1 MLKDFFVARQPIL
14 DKAENLWG
22 FELLFRQDLSNNM
35 AIIEDPDVAT
45 ASIASSGFLRA
56 TSGIPAGLKI
66 FINFTEE
73 LLIKRFPLALPAQTT
88 VIEIL
93 EDIPISMELIESLKE
108 LKKEGY
114 ILALDDFTGD
124 EAYNRIIQYI
134 DIIKLDCFGRSIDD
148 IINIKNKFSDS
159 SCLFLAEKV
168 ESESVVTALKEH
180 GVALFQGYY
189 FARPQMLAGKEITS
203 ATSSKLKLVTEI
215 EKEELDI
222 EAIIAGIQADI
233 SVSYR
238 LLRYVNS
245 SEFSFQKKID
255 SIRQCVALLGF
266 KKIRHWLRLVL
277 YSGMLSNSSNPEVLR
292 MALQRAYFLD
302 SLSTAANLGI
312 KHESLFLV
320 GMFSLLDVIL
330 NTPMHTILGGL
341 PLEDDLKATLLGQHA
356 KYSAYISLAE
366 AIENFDFSHAE
377 MFAKEQNIPEDVILE
392 SFQQAANMAD
402 YLVNIAI

>member
-22 FELLFRQDLSNNM
+22 FELLFRQDLSNNW
-35 AIIEDPDVAT
+35 AIIEDPDAAT
-45 ASIASSGFLRA
+45 ISIASSGFLRA

-73 LLIKRFPLALPAQTT
+73 LLLKRFPLALPAQTT

-93 EDIPISMELIESLKE
+93 EDIPISIELIESLKE

-124 EAYNRIIQYI
+124 DAYKSVLPYI

-148 IINIKNKFSDS
+148 IINIKNKFSDA

-168 ESESVVTALKEH
+168 ESESVVTALKEQ

-215 EKEELDI
+215 EKDELDI

-233 SVSYR
+233 SMSYR
-238 LLRYVNS
+238 LIRYVNS
-245 SEFSFQKKID
+245 SVFSFQKKID

-266 KKIRHWLRLVL
+266 KKL
-277 YSGMLSNSSNPEVLR
+277 GTGF
-292 MALQRAYFLD
+292 ALCY
-302 SLSTAANLGI
+302 T
-312 KHESLFLV
+312 
-320 GMFSLLDVIL
+320 
-330 NTPMHTILGGL
+330 
-341 PLEDDLKATLLGQHA
+341 LEC
-356 KYSAYISLAE
+356 
-366 AIENFDFSHAE
+366 
-377 MFAKEQNIPEDVILE
+377 
-392 SFQQAANMAD
+392 
-402 YLVNIAI
+402 